1 MRTFLEPSLELP
13 ILFTQFLYFLLRLG
27 LFIAPRLLEHLDFVL
42 SHFQLPLE
50 QVHLRFFLLD
60 VLKFVFQVVHVY
72 LHLMFQL
79 YTHTHQKRL
88 LVTLMCPRMSDSSFW
103 TIRSYMF
110 VLLALNLR
118 ARAFIAW
125 TASFIDCMIR
135 LLELTEICP
144 SEVSVR

>member
-1 MRTFLEPSLELP
+1 MSARLRTFLEPSLELP

-79 YTHTHQKRL
+79 YTHSSKEIVSYFDVSTNVRL
-88 LVTLMCPRMSDSSFW
+88 KLLDHTLVYVRVVGFEFACASVHRLDSFFH
-103 TIRSYMF
+103 RLHDQ
-110 VLLALNLR
+110 VVRADRNLP
-118 ARAFIAW
+118 
-125 TASFIDCMIR
+125 
-135 LLELTEICP
+135 E
-144 SEVSVR
+144 